1 MGLDSA
7 LAIASG
13 GLANVAAQLALVS
26 HNVANAS
33 TADFAPETLPQWSL
47 SAGGMGM
54 GVFTGEAQRT
64 INLALQAETFSQN
77 GVVSA
82 LQTRSN
88 ALQQIDAVLG
98 SPGQS
103 NDLQS
108 LLTNLQN
115 QFTALAANP
124 ASATGQAQVVASAQA
139 LAQGINA
146 LANAYNTG
154 RQNAENDLVNAIG
167 RLNAS
172 LATIGS
178 LNQQIVAAQ
187 AQGLS
192 TADLQNQRD
201 QAMHTVSQLIGAKFI
216 PQSNGAVLVATQSG
230 LVLPTDGS
238 ATLSTTP
245 ATIGP
250 ASAPGSGIP
259 PILLGGIDVT
269 QQLTGG
275 EIGADITLRDSTLP
289 TYQAELDE
297 FAQNLAGRFNAEGL
311 PLFTDAGGNIPAGGG
326 SPVQAGYVGFAQEI
340 TVNPAVLANPAAVR
354 DGIPSQNTTGQA
366 GFSTLINNILTNT
379 FGAGTPPATN
389 VSGLGPLGTL
399 SAPFAQPATL
409 GEFAT
414 DIVSSQSA
422 DAASAQNSLTTEQ
435 AVQTHLQS
443 NMPSV
448 NIDSEMS
455 QLVELQNAYAANAR
469 IIAATQ
475 QMWNTLQNAVP

>member
-326 SPVQAGYVGFAQEI
+326 SQIG
-340 TVNPAVLANPAAVR
+340 R
-354 DGIPSQNTTGQA
+354 
-366 GFSTLINNILTNT
+366 
-379 FGAGTPPATN
+379 
-389 VSGLGPLGTL
+389 
-399 SAPFAQPATL
+399 
-409 GEFAT
+409 
-414 DIVSSQSA
+414 
-422 DAASAQNSLTTEQ
+422 ASCRER
-435 AVQTHLQS
+435 V
-443 NMPSV
+443 
-448 NIDSEMS
+448 
-455 QLVELQNAYAANAR
+455 
-469 IIAATQ
+469 
-475 QMWNTLQNAVP
+475 